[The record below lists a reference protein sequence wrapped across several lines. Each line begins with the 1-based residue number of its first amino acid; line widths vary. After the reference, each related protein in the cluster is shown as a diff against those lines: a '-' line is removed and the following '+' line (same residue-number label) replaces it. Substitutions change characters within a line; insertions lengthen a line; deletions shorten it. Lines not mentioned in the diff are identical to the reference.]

1 MKFRQAQKQDLP
13 QLVQMLADD
22 PLGAKRENPTL
33 PLTESYL
40 QAFATID
47 KDPNNEL
54 IVAEQDQ
61 QIIGMLQLTFI
72 PYLTY
77 QGSWRCLIEGVR
89 VHKDHRGQGVGR
101 LLFEWAI
108 KRGRERSCQ
117 LVQLTSD
124 KQRSDAIRFY
134 QQLGFVPSHEGF
146 KLSLT
151 S

>member
-1 MKFRQAQKQDLP
+1 MKFRQAQKKDLP

>member
-1 MKFRQAQKQDLP
+1 MKFRQAQKKDLP

-117 LVQLTSD
+117 LMQLTSD